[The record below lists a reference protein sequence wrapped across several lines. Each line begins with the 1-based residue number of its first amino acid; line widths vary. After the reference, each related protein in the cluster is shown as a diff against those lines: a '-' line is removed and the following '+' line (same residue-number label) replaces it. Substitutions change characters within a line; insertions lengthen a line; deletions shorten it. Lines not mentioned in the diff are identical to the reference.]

1 MDKRDALAGSSQVL
15 VQIVNISDQVNE
27 HNDRHCLD
35 AVEDLHQS
43 EFPLA
48 IVSHE
53 LYPLL
58 DCLLV
63 ANLSNLDECRE
74 LEVLS
79 GHLFDKRLH
88 GG

>member
-1 MDKRDALAGSSQVL
+1 MDQGDALAGSSQVL

-35 AVEDLHQS
+35 TVENLHKS
-43 EFPLA
+43 GLSLTV
-48 IVSHE
+48 VSHE
-53 LYPLL
+53 LYLLL